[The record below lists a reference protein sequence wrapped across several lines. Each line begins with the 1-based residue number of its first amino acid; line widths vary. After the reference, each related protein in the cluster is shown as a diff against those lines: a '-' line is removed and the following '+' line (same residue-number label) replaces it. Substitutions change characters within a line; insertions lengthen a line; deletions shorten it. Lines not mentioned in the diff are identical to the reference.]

1 MKSGLLCL
9 AAALAICLGPSCLS
23 AQEAKGTSPKRYIPV
38 KNGES
43 APKWSAPDSNPSS
56 PTYKKKIAI
65 QDSMGKPS
73 IWIVTFDCE
82 C

>member
-9 AAALAICLGPSCLS
+9 AAAVAIGFVPLCLS
-23 AQEAKGTSPKRYIPV
+23 GQKEKETAIPRYIPI
-38 KNGES
+38 KDGEA